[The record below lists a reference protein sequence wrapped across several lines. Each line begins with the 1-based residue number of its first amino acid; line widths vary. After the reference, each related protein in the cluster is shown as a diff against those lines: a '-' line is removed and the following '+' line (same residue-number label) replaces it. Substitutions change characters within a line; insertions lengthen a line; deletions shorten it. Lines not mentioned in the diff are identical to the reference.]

1 MSIRQWIQENHQ
13 GGRQGQ
19 AWLDLWQVATSA
31 DFALS
36 GARTDSERYVLLG
49 TDDQLELSLRH
60 LSAHIYLQRTKDY
73 AGAQRIRA
81 IAAPGSGID
90 VAPEWLISEATTFSK
105 AEHQRSERVNNEWR
119 RRKWNDKDNKGK
131 KGDKDKGGGKGDQGK
146 GGQQ

>member
-1 MSIRQWIQENHQ
+1 M
-13 GGRQGQ
+13 
-19 AWLDLWQVATSA
+19 DLWQGATSA

-73 AGAQRIRA
+73 LGAQRIRA

-90 VAPEWLISEATTFSK
+90 VAPEWLITEATTFSK
-105 AEHQRSERVNNEWR
+105 AEHQRSERVNEEWR
-119 RRKWNDKDNKGK
+119 LRSLADKVGRGK
-131 KGDKDKGGGKGDQGK
+131 KEDKHKGCGKGDQSK